1 VSIEAALVPAFFQ
14 SPVPTV
20 VNRRMADGNAQVL
33 RQLGPHWLECRD
45 EQGIFY
51 FNQVTQQSSD
61 TYPAELM
68 GGPMPQARI
77 AQQSQ
82 SYTPPPQ
89 TSSYQPPQVYAH
101 AGHATPPPPQA
112 GQIYGQASYQPPPQ
126 QQQPHYAQPHP
137 QNPYAAHAHQFAAYQ
152 QHQVQPQPQS
162 QAQLMQQMAAQ
173 HQQQQQMRPMQMT
186 PQSQMQVQQMQQLE
200 QQPAVQKMQF
210 GDWAV
215 YEDELGRFYM
225 HVPSGQ
231 QFEAP
236 PPELMQAYQQYRA
249 EQDQQHFDQLRQ
261 IEVQKQQIDQR
272 LAHQTQ
278 ALQGRYNT
286 MGGA

>member
-1 VSIEAALVPAFFQ
+1 MAA
-14 SPVPTV
+14 
-20 VNRRMADGNAQVL
+20 GNAEVL

-61 TYPAELM
+61 TVPAELM
-68 GGPMPQARI
+68 GGQPVPQPMPQARG
-77 AQQSQ
+77 AQQTP

-89 TSSYQPPQVYAH
+89 VSSYQPPQVYAH
-101 AGHATPPPPQA
+101 PGHATPPPPHAAQMYSQ
-112 GQIYGQASYQPPPQ
+112 GSYQPPPQQ

-137 QNPYAAHAHQFAAYQ
+137 QPQPQNLYAGQAHQFAAYQ
-152 QHQVQPQPQS
+152 QQQLQPQQQS

-173 HQQQQQMRPMQMT
+173 QQQQMRPMQMA
-186 PQSQMQVQQMQQLE
+186 PQPQMQVQHMQQSQ

-249 EQDQQHFDQLRQ
+249 EQDQQHLDQLRQ

-272 LAHQTQ
+272 LASQTQ
-278 ALQGRYNT
+278 AIQGRYNT